1 MTLVVVISLALAAM
15 THPTRLH
22 DARVHG
28 NFAWPQRVAAL
39 MAQKGGRHCG
49 WIGVQVSPM
58 TRPFADSLGMTELY
72 GAIFDRPEAG
82 SPAAHEHIQ
91 AGDVLTE
98 INGEPLRRAS
108 DFQARI
114 SAMAP
119 GTIIYLTTYRD
130 GQLIERKVTLRSGIC
145 PRHS

>member
-1 MTLVVVISLALAAM
+1 MTLVVVLSVLAAM
-15 THPTRLH
+15 TQPTRLH
-22 DARVHG
+22 DARG
-28 NFAWPQRVAAL
+28 QRSFAWPL
-39 MAQKGGRHCG
+39 MAQKGGRDCG

-108 DFQARI
+108 DFQAKI
-114 SAMAP
+114 SATAP

>member
-1 MTLVVVISLALAAM
+1 MTLVVVISVVLAAM
-15 THPTRLH
+15 THPTRL
-22 DARVHG
+22 DAREQG
-28 NFAWPQRVAAL
+28 SFAWPL
-39 MAQKGGRHCG
+39 MAQKGGRSCG

-58 TRPFADSLGMTELY
+58 TRPFADSLGMTEPY
-72 GAIFDRPEAG
+72 GAIFDRPEVG

-98 INGEPLRRAS
+98 INGEPLPRAS
-108 DFQARI
+108 DFQAKI